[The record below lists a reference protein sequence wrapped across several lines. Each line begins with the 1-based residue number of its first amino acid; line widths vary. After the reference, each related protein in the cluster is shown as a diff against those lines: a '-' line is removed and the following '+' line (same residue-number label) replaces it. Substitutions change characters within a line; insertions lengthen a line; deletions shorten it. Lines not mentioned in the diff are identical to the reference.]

1 MLVSPRTLI
10 RLSRPPLADFA
21 AGGRVPSLTQNPHVG
36 ASEWLL
42 READLCGLILS
53 MKLYFVSA

>member
-1 MLVSPRTLI
+1 MLVSPRTLM

-21 AGGRVPSLTQNPHVG
+21 AGGRVPSLLQNSHVG

-42 READLCGLILS
+42 READL
-53 MKLYFVSA
+53 